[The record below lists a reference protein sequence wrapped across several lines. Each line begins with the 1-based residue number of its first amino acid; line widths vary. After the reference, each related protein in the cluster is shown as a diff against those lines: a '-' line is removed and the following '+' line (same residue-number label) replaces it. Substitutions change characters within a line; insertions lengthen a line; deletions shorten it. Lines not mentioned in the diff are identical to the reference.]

1 MPELP
6 DATRSRLLRQGLSER
21 DADVLMSIDSG
32 REVGF
37 DGEPGDGG
45 AVAYFDTLSKVR
57 DPKVVVNWLVFS
69 RFILDGE
76 YPLMLRMPRRITHEL
91 LGQLA
96 ARKETFTDNPVTAGQ
111 MGELID
117 MVQNKQLT
125 GTSIARVIS
134 DVSSQSYFAGSSG
147 KILLKHLITH
157 RSSEAPSKLAAE
169 LSLMAMSSS
178 LADVAASLRQL
189 CEDAI
194 AALPQE
200 ANAVRKGKEKV
211 IMRLVGHVMKES
223 KGRADA
229 KAVGG
234 ILKELLLPKQ

>member
-1 MPELP
+1 MLF
-6 DATRSRLLRQGLSER
+6 RS
-21 DADVLMSIDSG
+21 
-32 REVGF
+32 
-37 DGEPGDGG
+37 
-45 AVAYFDTLSKVR
+45 
-57 DPKVVVNWLVFS
+57 
-69 RFILDGE
+69 
-76 YPLMLRMPRRITHEL
+76 
-91 LGQLA
+91 
-96 ARKETFTDNPVTAGQ
+96 NPVTAGQ

-147 KILLKHLITH
+147 KILLKYLITH

-178 LADVAASLRQL
+178 LADVAASLRHL

-200 ANAVRKGKEKV
+200 ADAVRKGKEKV